1 MWVTDTNKDCVYW
14 AYLPMVEVGT
24 SYLLKLENYT
34 EKTKKS

>member
-1 MWVTDTNKDCVYW
+1 MWVTDTATVCVEW
-14 AYLPMVEVGT
+14 AYLPMVEAGT